1 MKNEKIEIKN
11 ELLYLFLLVL
21 ITEIFFDSVFS
32 AKLSTSI
39 IIGLVGFLLLEVWFA
54 VTFDQYSK
62 KKISKYS
69 NVLMKISLKKRFF
82 SYFVLPGIFYLSLLV
97 FLFYNRNILL
107 GHFVLGM
114 CMILLLVLF
123 LNVKSSMRKFYT
135 IHIATKAIFDFMCI
149 TTLYLLLN
157 AFLRIGFSMIEFLL
171 LSFTSSFI
179 LYLFVLKLHDRFG
192 GLEILFAIASS
203 IFVSASLVPFWNRSV
218 FMLPAVGALSFYL
231 IISLWNIRF
240 SGKVK
245 LSDYLAPVL
254 YVLFALALIFT
265 I

>member
-1 MKNEKIEIKN
+1 MKNEKMEIKN
-11 ELLYLFLLVL
+11 ELLYLFLLIL
-21 ITEIFFDSVFS
+21 ITEIFLDSVFS
-32 AKLSTSI
+32 ANRSTSI
-39 IIGLVGFLLLEVWFA
+39 IIGLVGFIILEFWFA
-54 VTFDQYSK
+54 ITFDQYSK

-69 NVLMKISLKKRFF
+69 NVLMKISLRKRFF
-82 SYFVLPGIFYLSLLV
+82 SYFILPGIFYLSLLV
-97 FLFYNRNILL
+97 FLYYNLNILL

-135 IHIATKAIFDFMCI
+135 IHIATKAIFDFICI

-157 AFLRIGFSMIEFLL
+157 AFLRIGFSMTEFLL
-171 LSFTSSFI
+171 LSFITSFI

-192 GLEILFAIASS
+192 SLEILVALASS
-203 IFVSASLVPFWNRSV
+203 AFVSASLLPFWNRSI
-218 FMLPAVGALSFYL
+218 FMLPAVGALAFYL

-245 LSDYLAPVL
+245 FSDYLAPVL
-254 YVLFALALIFT
+254 YVIFALALIFT
-265 I
+265 L